1 MSKTGKKK
9 KASIISSLYNDFHK
23 LIMIKLVLQSPNL
36 LSLRPLLLTLKLGM
50 ENNALWGSTWLYNC

>member
-23 LIMIKLVLQSPNL
+23 IIMIKQ
-36 LSLRPLLLTLKLGM
+36 
-50 ENNALWGSTWLYNC
+50 ALNSYGL